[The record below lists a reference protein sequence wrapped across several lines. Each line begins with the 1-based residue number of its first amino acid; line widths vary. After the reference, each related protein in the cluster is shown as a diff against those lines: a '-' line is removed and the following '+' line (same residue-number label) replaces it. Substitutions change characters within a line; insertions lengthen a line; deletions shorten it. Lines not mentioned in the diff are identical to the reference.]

1 MNIGLTFEHYSSKR
15 SHIEKIKRGDYNKV
29 NQGRREKKMEAVL
42 AIDLGATSGRAIVG
56 YLSENKLVME
66 EINRFS
72 NLPIRVKGIYLGI
85 LTFY

>member
-1 MNIGLTFEHYSSKR
+1 
-15 SHIEKIKRGDYNKV
+15 
-29 NQGRREKKMEAVL
+29 MEAVL

-72 NLPIRVKGIYLGI
+72 NLPIRVKGHLSWDIDFL
-85 LTFY
+85 L

>member
-1 MNIGLTFEHYSSKR
+1 
-15 SHIEKIKRGDYNKV
+15 
-29 NQGRREKKMEAVL
+29 MEAVL

-72 NLPIRVKGIYLGI
+72 NLPIRFYLSVLTHGELI
-85 LTFY
+85 LDWLIMKVSCYYNLFIIVMKEQREC